1 MKLLSWSNR
10 HHEHVHRT
18 IKIELILALLI
29 TFALVA
35 SLSSEQYLSV
45 PHYITPLLILLFV
58 ALKVVHIIRKGGTL
72 IEDYIGLGVIC
83 LFLVLYWILQ
93 AKLNPIL
100 IIVFIIVLLY
110 STGFLLWIKTAFS
123 SRKIT
128 HFIASYLLTIVMVV
142 FLFAGAYLSNET
154 DFYQQFENKAITFE
168 DALYFSTITVTTVGY
183 GDILPLGVNRV
194 LASIEALLGMV
205 INVVLIGY
213 ILSSGRFKNEYD

>member
-1 MKLLSWSNR
+1 
-10 HHEHVHRT
+10 
-18 IKIELILALLI
+18 
-29 TFALVA
+29 
-35 SLSSEQYLSV
+35 
-45 PHYITPLLILLFV
+45 
-58 ALKVVHIIRKGGTL
+58 
-72 IEDYIGLGVIC
+72 
-83 LFLVLYWILQ
+83 
-93 AKLNPIL
+93 
-100 IIVFIIVLLY
+100 
-110 STGFLLWIKTAFS
+110 
-123 SRKIT
+123 
-128 HFIASYLLTIVMVV
+128 MVV